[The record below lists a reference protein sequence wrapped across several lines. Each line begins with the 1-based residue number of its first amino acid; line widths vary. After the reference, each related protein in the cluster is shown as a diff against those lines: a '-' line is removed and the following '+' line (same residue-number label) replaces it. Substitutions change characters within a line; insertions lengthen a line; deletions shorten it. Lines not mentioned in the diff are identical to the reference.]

1 MLVADRPEGPYKD
14 LLGKA
19 IIDRNTPNCGSAGME
34 WLFDPGLFVDSTAS
48 GTQAYVVF
56 GGGAPYG
63 SNFRI
68 VKVNDDMKSISGTP
82 LTLEAKNSFEGP
94 FIHKYNNKYY
104 LSYPTSGASNID
116 YLMSDDP
123 MTGWVH
129 KGTVLPNPTLDGKN
143 INTNNNSHESII
155 EYKGQWYMFY
165 HDRRISNATYK
176 RNASVDI
183 LKYNTDGTMQKVIVT
198 SAGPAQIKKLNPY
211 DTIQAETIWKQNGIE
226 TEFCNEGGVMVTNIA
241 AGDYTSLKG
250 VDFGTGAK
258 TFEVRAASASSGGTV
273 EVHLESATGTVV
285 ATCSVT
291 GTGGATTWKTFSCD
305 VTDCSGVKNVY
316 FVYKGTGEP
325 FRLNWFRFTS
335 KDVGINKSVNQIQQA
350 QETRNLFAY
359 PLIGTNKLPDGSIYD
374 LSGKM
379 VRSPLKNSSL
389 LNKPAMGI
397 FIIKKK

>member
-1 MLVADRPEGPYKD
+1 
-14 LLGKA
+14 
-19 IIDRNTPNCGSAGME
+19 
-34 WLFDPGLFVDSTAS
+34 
-48 GTQAYVVF
+48 
-56 GGGAPYG
+56 
-63 SNFRI
+63 
-68 VKVNDDMKSISGTP
+68 
-82 LTLEAKNSFEGP
+82 
-94 FIHKYNNKYY
+94 
-104 LSYPTSGASNID
+104 
-116 YLMSDDP
+116 
-123 MTGWVH
+123 
-129 KGTVLPNPTLDGKN
+129 
-143 INTNNNSHESII
+143 
-155 EYKGQWYMFY
+155 
-165 HDRRISNATYK
+165 
-176 RNASVDI
+176 
-183 LKYNTDGTMQKVIVT
+183 
-198 SAGPAQIKKLNPY
+198 
-211 DTIQAETIWKQNGIE
+211 
-226 TEFCNEGGVMVTNIA
+226 MVTNIA

-397 FIIKKK
+397 FIVKKK